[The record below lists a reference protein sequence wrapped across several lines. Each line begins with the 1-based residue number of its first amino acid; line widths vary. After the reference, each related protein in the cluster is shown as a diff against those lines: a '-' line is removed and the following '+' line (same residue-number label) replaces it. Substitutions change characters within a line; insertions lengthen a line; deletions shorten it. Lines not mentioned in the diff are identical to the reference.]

1 MSKSHDYQLRENK
14 LACTRYGTFVSF
26 SNLLIL
32 VKEQYNV
39 YIRTCCVL
47 VFCSNERSFVFLLL
61 FKLWYQSKYLTFE
74 YTFVLGK
81 KVSLLYSPVYVFI
94 FVLWIVYI
102 LILTLYL
109 GVVQIDAKNDMIENV
124 MNLNCLE
131 VIKAYSVRALVPR
144 KHYS

>member
-1 MSKSHDYQLRENK
+1 MH
-14 LACTRYGTFVSF
+14 GTFVSF

-109 GVVQIDAKNDMIENV
+109 GVVQIDAKNDIVENV